1 MKIPPSNPSGSTR
14 KISSLDCIG
23 SIHIGNRKKKNNDP
37 RSFVSSHSLHT
48 NWKAWT
54 SSPMKGLC
62 DASGWT
68 QIEAIAATFA
78 ILSKG
83 KSNQAGSTIDSKPSL
98 LVRSGRGFFPE
109 QRNTF
114 PSSHIAGSLAAS
126 QTLVSNAPCVPPT
139 WSCTPQNVI
148 EVDHNELVEIV
159 MEYLKKFKKVQK
171 VAGALSRRS
180 WPHWEAAAAAS
191 RVESTLI

>member
-1 MKIPPSNPSGSTR
+1 MGNKMKIPPSNPSGSTR

-23 SIHIGNRKKKNNDP
+23 SIHIGNRKKNNNDP

-78 ILSKG
+78 RLSKG
-83 KSNQAGSTIDSKPSL
+83 KEKKAGSTIDSKPSL

-114 PSSHIAGSLAAS
+114 PSHIAGSLATS
-126 QTLVSNAPCVPPT
+126 QTLAS
-139 WSCTPQNVI
+139 QR
-148 EVDHNELVEIV
+148 
-159 MEYLKKFKKVQK
+159 K
-171 VAGALSRRS
+171 LSRWSWNSWERS
-180 WPHWEAAAAAS
+180 HLADQ
-191 RVESTLI
+191 